1 MSQPADP
8 SATAYD
14 PHRFRATVPF
24 YARYRLAYP
33 ESLIR
38 RVVEIVGLRPGDK
51 VMDLGCGPGLLAI
64 PFAQAGMAVTGVDP
78 EPEMLSALSHAAKD
92 SGVTIDIRRG
102 SSFDMPV
109 GLGPFRLVTMGRSF
123 HWMDR
128 SATLE
133 ILDRL
138 IEPGGAVV
146 HFEDDHPRT
155 VEN

>member
-78 EPEMLSALSHAAKD
+78 EPEMLSALSHAQW
-92 SGVTIDIRRG
+92 
-102 SSFDMPV
+102 V
-109 GLGPFRLVTMGRSF
+109 GGI
-123 HWMDR
+123 HK
-128 SATLE
+128 
-133 ILDRL
+133 
-138 IEPGGAVV
+138 
-146 HFEDDHPRT
+146 
-155 VEN
+155 